1 MLKFREIGTY
11 KNAVNVGYCTA
22 DVELHN
28 GNVVTF
34 DRATKKAAVPTDG
47 KETGLAIVMNTIDK
61 PETLTPNDYV
71 IEVGENPRLFVLTS
85 LKGRI
90 IDMDMDQVDGTYA
103 DIAVGDFL
111 VAEASGKLKAVK
123 KAVKKAIEVADYK
136 EYFVVSEKTSFNGEG
151 LAVEVVIA

>member
-34 DRATKKAAVPTDG
+34 DKATKKAAVPTDG
-47 KETGLAIVMNTIDK
+47 KKTGLAIVMNTIDK

-123 KAVKKAIEVADYK
+123 KATGVADYK
-136 EYFVVSEKTSFNGEG
+136 EYFVVSEKTSFNGKG

>member
-34 DRATKKAAVPTDG
+34 DRATKKASVPTNG

-103 DIAVGDFL
+103 NIAVGDFL

-123 KAVKKAIEVADYK
+123 KATGVADYK
-136 EYFVVSEKTSFNGEG
+136 EYFVVIEKTGFNGEG
-151 LAVEVVIA
+151 IAVEVVIA

>member
-61 PETLTPNDYV
+61 PETLAPNDYV
-71 IEVGENPRLFVLTS
+71 ELGADVV
-85 LKGRI
+85 KGREFEI
-90 IDMDMDQVDGTYA
+90 
-103 DIAVGDFL
+103 
-111 VAEASGKLKAVK
+111 
-123 KAVKKAIEVADYK
+123 
-136 EYFVVSEKTSFNGEG
+136 G
-151 LAVEVVIA
+151 LLAKQS

>member
-47 KETGLAIVMNTIDK
+47 KKQGLQ
-61 PETLTPNDYV
+61 L
-71 IEVGENPRLFVLTS
+71 L
-85 LKGRI
+85 
-90 IDMDMDQVDGTYA
+90 
-103 DIAVGDFL
+103 
-111 VAEASGKLKAVK
+111 
-123 KAVKKAIEVADYK
+123 
-136 EYFVVSEKTSFNGEG
+136 
-151 LAVEVVIA
+151 

>member
-22 DVELHN
+22 DVKLHN

-47 KETGLAIVMNTIDK
+47 KEAGLAIVMNTIDK

-123 KAVKKAIEVADYK
+123 KATGVADHK

>member
-34 DRATKKAAVPTDG
+34 DRVTKKAALPANG

-61 PETLTPNDYV
+61 PETLSPNDFV
-71 IEVGENPRLFVLTS
+71 VAVGENPSLFVLS
-85 LKGRI
+85 SIKGRI

-103 DIAVGDFL
+103 TLKENDKLIVTDK
-111 VAEASGKLKAVK
+111 GKLKVTT
-123 KAVKKAIEVADYK
+123 DTTGYS
-136 EYFVVSEKTSFNGEG
+136 EYFKVIEKTGFNGEG

>member
-47 KETGLAIVMNTIDK
+47 KEAGLAIVMNTIDK
-61 PETLTPNDYV
+61 PETLAPNDYV
-71 IEVGENPRLFVLTS
+71 IEIGENPRLFVLTS

-123 KAVKKAIEVADYK
+123 KATGVADYK
-136 EYFVVSEKTSFNGEG
+136 EYFVVREKTSFNGEG

>member
-47 KETGLAIVMNTIDK
+47 KEAGLAIVMNTIDK

-71 IEVGENPRLFVLTS
+71 IEIGENPRLFVLTS

-123 KAVKKAIEVADYK
+123 KDTGVADYK
-136 EYFVVSEKTSFNGEG
+136 EYFVVREKTSFNGEG

>member
-47 KETGLAIVMNTIDK
+47 KEAGLAIVMNTIDK

-71 IEVGENPRLFVLTS
+71 IEIGENPRLFVLTS

-111 VAEASGKLKAVK
+111 IAEASGKLKAVK
-123 KAVKKAIEVADYK
+123 KVTGVADYK
-136 EYFVVSEKTSFNGEG
+136 EYFVVIEKTSFNGEG

>member
-61 PETLTPNDYV
+61 PETLAPNDYV
-71 IEVGENPRLFVLTS
+71 IEIGENPRLFVLTS

-123 KAVKKAIEVADYK
+123 KATGVADYK
-136 EYFVVSEKTSFNGEG
+136 EYFVVGEKTSFNGEG

>member
-47 KETGLAIVMNTIDK
+47 KEAGLAIVMNTIDK

-71 IEVGENPRLFVLTS
+71 IEIGENPRLFVLTS

-90 IDMDMDQVDGTYA
+90 IDMDMDQVDGRYA

-123 KAVKKAIEVADYK
+123 KTTGVADYK
-136 EYFVVSEKTSFNGEG
+136 EYFVVSEKTSSNGEG

>member
-28 GNVVTF
+28 GNIVTF
-34 DRATKKAAVPTDG
+34 DRTTKKVALPTTG

-71 IEVGENPRLFVLTS
+71 IEVGENPRLFVLSS

-90 IDMDMDQVDGTYA
+90 IDMDMDQVEGTYA
-103 DIAVGDFL
+103 TIKVNDKL
-111 VAEASGKLKAVK
+111 VATTAGKLKVSASV
-123 KAVKKAIEVADYK
+123 EGFT
-136 EYFVVSEKTSFNGEG
+136 EYFKVVEKTGFNGEG
-151 LAVEVVIA
+151 LALEVIA